1 MKKRNGKIDFEIG
14 TINSSDFPAPE
25 LLEQFLRAK
34 EALNLSR
41 FTLKLYRQH
50 CILFI
55 ESLNIEELY
64 EPAWKSC
71 TIDNYY
77 KFIIKLQQS
86 SMLDISVATACMTF
100 IEPFKSKIAK

>member
-1 MKKRNGKIDFEIG
+1 MQQI
-14 TINSSDFPAPE
+14 
-25 LLEQFLRAK
+25 
-34 EALNLSR
+34 
-41 FTLKLYRQH
+41 
-50 CILFI
+50 
-55 ESLNIEELY
+55 LNIEELY